1 VPSYWETRSD
11 KGEGQVLGKEFSGMS
26 GILKCCCWSTPKE
39 TTTHKKEIEK
49 KEKKEKEKMEWW
61 VKE

>member
-1 VPSYWETRSD
+1 MLLLEHA
-11 KGEGQVLGKEFSGMS
+11 KGNDDTQERDR
-26 GILKCCCWSTPKE
+26 
-39 TTTHKKEIEK
+39 K